1 MRQESRTE
9 NDYIAEY
16 IREKYPRLLGI
27 DFSLWKIA
35 RSFSEIFKNG
45 SHKNILKS
53 IADVRSFKSSTQYDE
68 DPEAAVDDD
77 EDSEAAGDQKEKS
90 ENECEM

>member
-1 MRQESRTE
+1 MTE

-27 DFSLWKIA
+27 GFTLWKIG
-35 RSFSEIFKNG
+35 RGFSEIFKND
-45 SHKNILKS
+45 SYKNILKS

-68 DPEAAVDDD
+68 HPEAAVDD